1 LRRCRERP
9 HLTFRHGAIEGIGRR
24 HRADQDQHDQAHAF
38 LPIVGTVEEAHQRA
52 SEDEDSANPPW
63 RGMIALGLG
72 IERGNSDDRFQE
84 QQQNGGERKA
94 K

>member
-1 LRRCRERP
+1 
-9 HLTFRHGAIEGIGRR
+9 
-24 HRADQDQHDQAHAF
+24 
-38 LPIVGTVEEAHQRA
+38 
-52 SEDEDSANPPW
+52 
-63 RGMIALGLG
+63 MIALGLG